1 MGGDEI
7 TIETER
13 TRLRPYRS
21 DDLDEHVAI
30 LSDWEV
36 TRWLS
41 TNIPFPYSRKDGEDF
56 IEKEKANFIEGDIL
70 YFSVVEKKTRRHMG
84 AIKLFSSFS
93 DDCEVGYWLGQDFW
107 GKGYESE
114 ICSALIEWT
123 KKHRTIKR
131 LVAQTAH
138 DNVGSRKVLEKLAF
152 EHAGSP
158 PANFARSGNSAGCSE
173 FYVLKLMQGLEE

>member
-1 MGGDEI
+1 MSSEDI
-7 TIETER
+7 TIETGR

-21 DDLDEHVAI
+21 ADLDEHVAI

-41 TNIPFPYSRKDGEDF
+41 TNIPFPYSREDGEDF
-56 IEKEKANFIEGDIL
+56 IKKEKANFSEGDIL
-70 YFSVVEKKTRRHMG
+70 YFSVVEKETQRHMG

-93 DDCEVGYWLGQDFW
+93 DDCEIGYWIGQDFW
-107 GKGYESE
+107 GKGYASE
-114 ICSALIEWT
+114 ICRALIDWA

-131 LVAQTAH
+131 LVAQTAQE
-138 DNVGSRKVLEKLAF
+138 NVGSRKLLEKLGF

-158 PANFARSGNSAGCSE
+158 PANFARCGNGAGCSE
-173 FYVLKLMQGLEE
+173 FYVLKLKQGSKE